1 MKHAKIIAC
10 ILLALLVPIAFAGAT
25 STERSSETELA
36 IKDTV
41 LSVRLVDANGE
52 DFKGEVDLIWKKSYS
67 GGKIESRSF
76 KRGFGPSLTGRL
88 KGLYPEFPYTLI
100 VRTVDGRKGGS
111 VYIKQ
116 PKNYDPYKK
125 ETRISV
131 KVTVR

>member
-1 MKHAKIIAC
+1 MKSAKIIAC
-10 ILLALLVPIAFAGAT
+10 IILALLVPIAFAGAAAPVN
-25 STERSSETELA
+25 SSETELA

-41 LSVRLVDANGE
+41 LSVKLVDSNGE

-67 GGKIESRSF
+67 GGKVESRSF

-88 KGLYPEFPYTLI
+88 KGLHPEFPYTLI
-100 VRTVDGRKGGS
+100 VRTVDGRRGGS

-116 PKNYDPYKK
+116 PKNYDPYNK
-125 ETRISV
+125 ETRINV